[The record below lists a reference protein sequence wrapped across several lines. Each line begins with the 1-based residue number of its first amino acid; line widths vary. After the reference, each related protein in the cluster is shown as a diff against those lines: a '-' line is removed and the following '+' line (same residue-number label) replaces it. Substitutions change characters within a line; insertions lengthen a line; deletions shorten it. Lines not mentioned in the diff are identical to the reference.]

1 MTLHH
6 TPLWSANIAHNI
18 TSTTLPYMAR
28 RPQLPVHGWSSTT
41 HTSTTHPSSTI
52 LSTHTTST
60 LHPSTTI
67 PSKTLLFISPTL
79 HATLPPNTIPMCVLL
94 HLLKSYSVLYDSNA
108 LNSICYKESLELPH
122 IREETINSCHCR
134 HVIPSLFL
142 TSAVRLKTFFLIL
155 WLLM

>member
-41 HTSTTHPSSTI
+41 HTSTTHTSTTHPSSTI

-79 HATLPPNTIPMCVLL
+79 
-94 HLLKSYSVLYDSNA
+94 
-108 LNSICYKESLELPH
+108 
-122 IREETINSCHCR
+122 
-134 HVIPSLFL
+134 
-142 TSAVRLKTFFLIL
+142 
-155 WLLM
+155 

>member
-6 TPLWSANIAHNI
+6 TSLWSANIAHTI
-18 TSTTLPYMAR
+18 TSTTPPYMAR

-41 HTSTTHPSSTI
+41 HMSTTLPSSTI

-67 PSKTLLFISPTL
+67 PSTTLLFISPTP

-94 HLLKSYSVLYDSNA
+94 HLLKSCYVLYDSNA
-108 LNSICYKESLELPH
+108 LNLICYKESLELSH
-122 IREETINSCHCR
+122 IREEAINSCNYH
-134 HVIPSLFL
+134 HVIPNLF
-142 TSAVRLKTFFLIL
+142 
-155 WLLM
+155 